1 MNPVVSGSMR
11 PGFAV
16 GGVVISE
23 RIPVNQ
29 LVLRDVIV
37 FKDPENPADLIVHRI
52 VHMTV
57 NKSGQTFIKTRG
69 DANNTEDPWTFTIQG
84 KYAYVV
90 RWSVPLLG
98 YAAVA
103 YQNHRGLVLLG
114 AGILLIGIAA
124 STTFG
129 IRRRGEEQPSAGE
142 PDPPDS
148 TPSTTSVST
157 NGAERPTVNGAERPT
172 VAVTPKVSSTV
183 SRKISSFYD
192 DEERLHSKDPP
203 TLEEYTETR
212 DWNDR

>member
-1 MNPVVSGSMR
+1 VAAVSLVQGTWQMNPVVSGSMR

-114 AGILLIGIAA
+114 AGILFDRNRCFDHLWNTPTRRGA
-124 STTFG
+124 TQ
-129 IRRRGEEQPSAGE
+129 RRRTGPARL
-142 PDPPDS
+142 DS
-148 TPSTTSVST
+148 L
-157 NGAERPTVNGAERPT
+157 ND
-172 VAVTPKVSSTV
+172 
-183 SRKISSFYD
+183 ISF
-192 DEERLHSKDPP
+192 
-203 TLEEYTETR
+203 
-212 DWNDR
+212 N